1 MNRRKALFVV
11 LMVVFSTALQAT
23 GAGAESFAPLIN
35 VLAQDVYLTAG
46 EENTM
51 EISLSNVGSFSVYE
65 VRATLTVPTTTLG
78 ISILSDAFVV
88 FNKIEEGQ
96 TRVYHP
102 VVYVDRL
109 TPLGAYSLTLQI
121 SYTRIGEPQYMTAT
135 VQIGIVVDRVLV
147 PKLGLDVRM
156 EEQKISAGTDEEALI
171 RIDNIGYEPVYKLD
185 ARITST
191 SPHLVVME
199 AGRFTH
205 ERLDPGGEIAFN
217 TTLAASRSAPIGVYT
232 LTVSVTYEDGEGR
245 KYSENFAQGLTVD
258 SVKVTNQTTV
268 VMRGYTTDPETIK
281 PGDIVDITLD
291 LACLGAKAYEVKAI
305 LNLDRLTGIATL
317 SPTLVAL
324 GGLDPGELTNVTYK
338 LIVGGSTRAG
348 QYTATVTLTYIDGDG
363 VPRSLVEMVTLLVR
377 GIVEFSILNS
387 SPIVAEASG
396 ITEFEAD
403 LLLLGTEGVKFV
415 SVEIIEDANFN
426 RTTRSWEYLGAID
439 PDSPTPFSLEFEVE
453 GGAPPGGHTMGLNV
467 TYTDDLNQKH
477 DQVLGL
483 SVTVVESMA
492 EEPPQGAGDGFW
504 VWLRRLF
511 GLTP

>member
-1 MNRRKALFVV
+1 MNRGKALFVI
-11 LMVVFSTALQAT
+11 LMVACATAMQTTSAR
-23 GAGAESFAPLIN
+23 AESFAPLLN

-51 EISLSNVGSFSVYE
+51 KISLNNVGSFGVYE
-65 VRATLTVPTTTLG
+65 VRATLSVPTTTLG
-78 ISILSDAFVV
+78 ISIISDAFVV

-96 TRVYHP
+96 TRTYHP

-109 TPLGAYSLTLQI
+109 TPLGAYSLTYQI

-135 VQIGIVVDRVLV
+135 VQIGIVVDRVSV

-156 EEQKISAGTDEEALI
+156 EELKISAGTDDEALI
-171 RIDNIGYEPVYKLD
+171 RISNIGYEPVYKLD
-185 ARITST
+185 VRVIST
-191 SPHLVVME
+191 SQQLVVME

-205 ERLDPGGEIAFN
+205 ERLDPDGGIVFN
-217 TTLAASRSAPIGVYT
+217 TTLAVSRLAPMGVYT

-281 PGDIVDITLD
+281 PGNIVDITLD
-291 LACLGAKAYEVKAI
+291 LACLGARAYEAKAI
-305 LNLDRLTGIATL
+305 LSLDPLTGISILT
-317 SPTLVAL
+317 PTLVAL
-324 GGLDPGELTNVTYK
+324 GGLNPGESTNVAYE

-348 QYTATVTLTYIDGDG
+348 QYPATVTLTYIDGDG
-363 VPRSLVEMVTLLVR
+363 VPRSLMERVTLIVR
-377 GIVEFSILNS
+377 GIVEFSILNN
-387 SPIVAEASG
+387 SPIVAEAGG

-403 LLLLGTEGVKFV
+403 LLLVGTEGVRFV
-415 SVEIIEDANFN
+415 AVELLEDANFN

-453 GGAPPGGHTMGLNV
+453 GGTLPGGHTMSLNV

-477 DQVLGL
+477 DKVLGL
-483 SVTVVESMA
+483 PVTVVESTA
-492 EEPPQGAGDGFW
+492 QKPSQGTTGGFW

>member
-1 MNRRKALFVV
+1 MNRGKALFVI
-11 LMVVFSTALQAT
+11 LMVVCATAMQTTSAR
-23 GAGAESFAPLIN
+23 AESFAPLLN

-51 EISLSNVGSFSVYE
+51 KISLNNVGSFGVYE
-65 VRATLTVPTTTLG
+65 VRATLSVPTTTLG
-78 ISILSDAFVV
+78 ISIISDAFVV

-96 TRVYHP
+96 TRTYHP

-109 TPLGAYSLTLQI
+109 TPLGAYSLTYQI

-135 VQIGIVVDRVLV
+135 VQIGIVVDRVSV

-156 EEQKISAGTDEEALI
+156 EELKISAGTDDEALI
-171 RIDNIGYEPVYKLD
+171 RISNIGYEPVYKLD
-185 ARITST
+185 VRVIST
-191 SPHLVVME
+191 SPQLVVME

-205 ERLDPGGEIAFN
+205 ERLDPDGGIVFN
-217 TTLAASRSAPIGVYT
+217 TTLAVSRSAPMGVYT

-268 VMRGYTTDPETIK
+268 VLRGYTTDPETIK
-281 PGDIVDITLD
+281 PGNIVDITLD
-291 LACLGAKAYEVKAI
+291 LACLGARAYEVKAI
-305 LNLDRLTGIATL
+305 LSLDPLTGISIL

-324 GGLDPGELTNVTYK
+324 GGLNPGESTNVAYK

-348 QYTATVTLTYIDGDG
+348 QYPATVTLTYIDGDG
-363 VPRSLVEMVTLLVR
+363 VPRSLMERVTLIVR
-377 GIVEFSILNS
+377 GIVEFSILNN
-387 SPIVAEASG
+387 SPIVVEAGG

-403 LLLLGTEGVKFV
+403 LLLVGTEGVRFV
-415 SVEIIEDANFN
+415 AVELLEDANFN
-426 RTTRSWEYLGAID
+426 RTTKSWEYLGAID
-439 PDSPTPFSLEFEVE
+439 PDSPTPFSLEFEVD
-453 GGAPPGGHTMGLNV
+453 GGTLPGGHTMSLNV

-477 DQVLGL
+477 DKVLGL
-483 SVTVVESMA
+483 PVTVVESTA
-492 EEPPQGAGDGFW
+492 QKPSQGTTGGFW